1 MRMLAAL
8 LVSGLAGPATA
19 DPATDST
26 SGPATGTRGRPPPA
40 SAPARGDS
48 DCARARKAGR
58 TCELTIEPE
67 DVGGAR
73 PVPDGSDL
81 RARRFEPLGSLL
93 RLRRDFVP
101 EIVRAT
107 DDL

>member
-1 MRMLAAL
+1 MLVAL
-8 LVSGLAGPATA
+8 LVSGLAAPALA
-19 DPATDST
+19 DPAADST
-26 SGPATGTRGRPPPA
+26 AGPAVTGTHGRQRPA

-48 DCARARKAGR
+48 DCGRARKAGR

-67 DVGGAR
+67 DVGGDR
-73 PVPDGSDL
+73 PVPDGTDL
-81 RARRFEPLGSLL
+81 RARWFEPPGSLL